1 MRNLLEERIGKE
13 VDIVCEG
20 AALSGKVVKLE
31 GNILVV
37 EKEDRQGYVDI
48 ARIVAFW
55 DKSEKKAKSAG
66 FLAKTL

>member
-1 MRNLLEERIGKE
+1 MRNLLEARIGKE

-20 AALSGKVVKLE
+20 AALSGKVVRLE

-48 ARIVAFW
+48 TRIVAVW
-55 DKSEKKAKSAG
+55 DKSEKKVKSAG

>member
-1 MRNLLEERIGKE
+1 MRNLLEARIGKE

-20 AALSGKVVKLE
+20 AALSGKVIKIE
-31 GNILVV
+31 GDILVV

-48 ARIVAFW
+48 SRIVAFW
-55 DKSEKKAKSAG
+55 DKSEKKVKSAG

>member
-13 VDIVCEG
+13 VDVVCEG
-20 AALSGKVVKLE
+20 AAVSGKIVKIE
-31 GNILVV
+31 GNILVL
-37 EKEDRQGYVDI
+37 EKEERLGYVDV

-66 FLAKTL
+66 FLPKTQ

>member
-20 AALSGKVVKLE
+20 AAVSGKIIKIE
-31 GNILVV
+31 GNILVL
-37 EKEDRQGYVDI
+37 EKEERQGYVDI
-48 ARIVAFW
+48 TRVVAFW

-66 FLAKTL
+66 FLPKTQ